1 MSNTFFAAS
10 STAASHFFKALPW
23 AAGTALVIGKVF
35 PTNRVHTISQMARAA
50 FGGALLATAF
60 IGAAGRLSLRGFT
73 PLKPFYETGLVAFA
87 ATCFVAKLLPKRGPP
102 PVPVE
107 IVAAYKQL
115 QDVGVWVVRPNK
127 VASALDSRVDR
138 DIAVLNIDCNHIA
151 LYRYGHQPEHG
162 HPYDVDRLYVEKQD
176 DGSYMIGYYD
186 GNEKVLFPIAE
197 AKAALEAHFG
207 VRILDDELQKK
218 LDEEADAKAKAF
230 VAAHP
235 NWEKEQEQKLGIK
248 IVKRA
253 PVKTFQM
260 VKDEYNL
267 KEEKLTY
274 PRLAKIAAFIF
285 GP

>member
-1 MSNTFFAAS
+1 MSNGFFAAS

-50 FGGALLATAF
+50 FGGALLAAAF
-60 IGAAGRLSLRGFT
+60 MSAAGRLSIRGLTTFS
-73 PLKPFYETGLVAFA
+73 PFYERGLIA
-87 ATCFVAKLLPKRGPP
+87 ASTLFVAKLLPKRAPL
-102 PVPVE
+102 PVSAE
-107 IVAAYKQL
+107 IVAASKQL
-115 QDVGVWVVRPNK
+115 QDAGVWVVRPEK
-127 VASALDSRVDR
+127 VSDALRFSKN
-138 DIAVLNIDCNHIA
+138 IAVLNIDCNHIA
-151 LYRYGHQPEHG
+151 LYRYRHQPEHG
-162 HPYDVDRLYVEKQD
+162 HPYDVDWLYVEKQG
-176 DGSYMIGYYD
+176 DGSYLIGYQD
-186 GNEKVLFPIAE
+186 WKNEGKKVLFPIAE
-197 AKAALEAHFG
+197 AKTALEVHFG
-207 VRILDDELQKK
+207 VRILDDALQMK
-218 LDEEADAKAKAF
+218 LDEENEKKAKAF